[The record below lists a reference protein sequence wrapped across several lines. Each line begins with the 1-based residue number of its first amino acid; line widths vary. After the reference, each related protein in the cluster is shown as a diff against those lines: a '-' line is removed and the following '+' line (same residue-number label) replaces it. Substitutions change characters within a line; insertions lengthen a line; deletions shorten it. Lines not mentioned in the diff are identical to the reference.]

1 MRRSSTSV
9 GNFLPLTTMGASLRL
24 AERLSRYSVTTARSC
39 ALTER
44 CKIGFATGVGVGSAL
59 TEATGAGRATAGPAG
74 RAGGRPAGFAATL
87 GGGAAAT
94 CFAAGLAT
102 FFATGAL
109 AGLLAFLGAAVLAG
123 FAAFLTGDFAFPA
136 LFTPRPGNDPASTSS
151 SQTCL

>member
-1 MRRSSTSV
+1 MRRSSSSV
-9 GNFLPLTTMGASLRL
+9 GNFLPLTTIGASLRL
-24 AERLSRYSVTTARSC
+24 AERLSRYSVAAARSC

-44 CKIGFATGVGVGSAL
+44 CGMGFATGVGVGSAP
-59 TEATGAGRATAGPAG
+59 TEATGAGRATIGAAG
-74 RAGGRPAGFAATL
+74 RAGGRLAGFVATL
-87 GGGAAAT
+87 GVGAGAT

-136 LFTPRPGNDPASTSS
+136 IFTPRTGHDPAATSL